1 MQLCELPRQSRV
13 KRPRRM
19 PSSRT
24 RQKSGREEL
33 EWIVNA
39 REKSDAFAAVADI
52 HVANHKRRG
61 NAAKTYAANRMEPAQ
76 RIFVHTMEHTPQV
89 DTRRNLQNRMG

>member
-1 MQLCELPRQSRV
+1 
-13 KRPRRM
+13 M
-19 PSSRT
+19 PLSRT

-39 REKSDAFAAVADI
+39 RDKSDAFAAVADI

-61 NAAKTYAANRMEPAQ
+61 NAAKTDPANRMEPAQ
-76 RIFVHTMEHTPQV
+76 RILVHMMEHPSQV
-89 DTRRNLQNRMG
+89 DKRRFESAIAA